1 MLVLIL
7 TIMDILMITAGML
20 SSPCTDVCVLLY
32 LHLSANVETLC
43 VDVGVCS
50 LCIILFKHT
59 MLSLLF
65 LLYLSTFLKYA
76 NIFLVFFGRTFLSYL
91 VTCRT
96 SCHLRIMLFCKCEEA
111 FVDIKDADFCLG
123 VG

>member
-32 LHLSANVETLC
+32 LYLSANVETLC

-50 LCIILFKHT
+50 LCIILFKHMNVVT
-59 MLSLLF
+59 VVFIIFEHIFKICLYIFSLF
-65 LLYLSTFLKYA
+65 LAEHFWL
-76 NIFLVFFGRTFLSYL
+76 I
-91 VTCRT
+91 
-96 SCHLRIMLFCKCEEA
+96 
-111 FVDIKDADFCLG
+111 
-123 VG
+123 